1 MKMLKIPEPTV
12 VRLSLYSRFLNQ
24 ASSKGIDIISS
35 DEIGAAVGIPSAQ
48 VRKDLSYFGE
58 FGIRG
63 VGYRVKELG
72 AQVDKLLCVNHTWP
86 VIIVGAGH
94 LGMAMSSYRGLQ
106 DRGFN
111 VVALF
116 DSDAKKQGQLP
127 NGLPVLPLAQLN
139 DTVKEQGV
147 KIGIIT
153 VPPAAAQRVCE
164 YLIDAGIDSIINF
177 APTVLSAP
185 PHVEVRN
192 IDLTVNLEVLSFNLG
207 MRG

>member
-24 ASSKGIDIISS
+24 AAAKGIDIISS

-63 VGYRVKELG
+63 VGYRVKELCS
-72 AQVDKLLCVNHTWP
+72 QVDKLLCVNHAWP
-86 VIIVGAGH
+86 VVIVGAGH
-94 LGMAMSSYRGLQ
+94 LGLAMAFYKGLR
-106 DRGFN
+106 DRGFE

-116 DSDAKKQGQLP
+116 DIDPAKHGKLP
-127 NGLPVLPLAQLN
+127 NGLPVNPMERLACS
-139 DTVKEQGV
+139 VEHHGA

-153 VPPAAAQRVCE
+153 VPASSAQEVADQ
-164 YLIDAGIDSIINF
+164 LIQAGVDAIINF
-177 APTVLSAP
+177 APTVLNVP

-207 MRG
+207 MRS